1 MPMECKM
8 TSLSV
13 CRTVLLRIYVARTL
27 GVKDVSY
34 QALIAIPTVVVVV
47 EIAICRPAVATK
59 TAVHPVLPIHACDT
73 TLAPSSDTVLDNA
86 MPWAKLS
93 K

>member
-1 MPMECKM
+1 M

-27 GVKDVSY
+27 GVRDVSY
-34 QALIAIPTVVVVV
+34 RALIVIRTGVVV
-47 EIAICRPAVATK
+47 EEIAIFRPDVVTK
-59 TAVHPVLPIHACDT
+59 TAVPLVLPIHACDAK
-73 TLAPSSDTVLDNA
+73 LVPSSDMAPGNA
-86 MPWAKLS
+86 MPWVKRS